1 MRDPLDPVGIVLARV
16 HEAQVAEPEVLQR
29 SHHVRDVDEVLGLVE
44 DDDDGHRSIADCG
57 LRIAELHGRVIRV
70 TTLTFTI
77 RNPQSPTPNCLI
89 PPTPPP
95 PVDSPP
101 PFPPP

>member
-57 LRIAELHGRVIRV
+57 LRIAGFHGRGLCV
-70 TTLTFTI
+70 TTLTLSN
-77 RNPQSPTPNCLI
+77 RNPPSATRQCLL
-89 PPTPPP
+89 PPTPAP
-95 PVDSPP
+95 PVASPP
-101 PFPPP
+101 SSSP